1 MAIFVLQRNKHS
13 FSFQKRETK
22 KLTNVSIRSKYFLF
36 NCSRQQTGFQMSL
49 NNIEFPGFIIADLF
63 KNHLVAGKIQAE
75 RIPAEKP
82 GIKFLG
88 GNKKHIAMLVQYPD
102 AVFLPEKNLQFI
114 TKMLDACRLNIGD
127 VAIINYAK
135 TGVNISELKNQL
147 SPQSL
152 VMFGIEPMTIK
163 LPLSFPQ
170 FKTQAYDGCTFLYSP
185 SIEELDQATTESKLL
200 KSRLWICLRKL
211 FEI

>member
-1 MAIFVLQRNKHS
+1 
-13 FSFQKRETK
+13 
-22 KLTNVSIRSKYFLF
+22 
-36 NCSRQQTGFQMSL
+36 MSL
-49 NNIEFPGFIIADLF
+49 NDIEFPGFIIADLF
-63 KNHLVAGKIQAE
+63 KNHLVAGKIPSE
-75 RIPAEKP
+75 GIPVEKP

-88 GNKKHIAMLVQYPD
+88 SNKKHITILVQYPD

-127 VAIINYAK
+127 VAIINHAK
-135 TGVNISELKNQL
+135 TPVNISELKNQL

-170 FKTQAYDGCTFLYSP
+170 LKTQAYDSCTFLYSP
-185 SIEELDQATTESKLL
+185 SMEELDQATGESKLL